1 MKLVKTPKLKTGD
14 DAEAAKQLAA
24 LYRDA
29 QDGVKRSV
37 ILGLY
42 CFSIKA
48 QLKHGQFQSWL
59 KAHCPEAA
67 YRTVQY
73 HMKLAS
79 SAMEACGMQ
88 MKALE
93 AKAQQLRFS
102 HCGEILALPE
112 AKVPDEIKPL
122 REKLSSLI
130 EGKSA
135 RQLFGEF
142 KQAEEDDAGEV
153 APKHGRLKGQGGRKP
168 VSISDQAAVLKQLAA
183 EDWDEIELR
192 LTHYAD
198 KFTMLTDTDAEIQIG
213 ILDEAL
219 KARSAWLKQ
228 PRNNRDPKAI
238 QAMFHG
244 KHSQS

>member
-1 MKLVKTPKLKTGD
+1 MKLVRTPKLKTGD
-14 DAEAAKQLAA
+14 DAEAAKQLTA
-24 LYRDA
+24 LYHDA
-29 QDGVKRSV
+29 QDAGKRLA
-37 ILGLY
+37 IFGLY

-48 QLKHGQFQSWL
+48 HLKHGQFKPWL
-59 KAHCPEAA
+59 AANCPKIH
-67 YRTVQY
+67 YNTLNG
-73 HMKLAS
+73 HMNLAK
-79 SAMEACGMQ
+79 SALEACGVQIKGM
-88 MKALE
+88 
-93 AKAQQLRFS
+93 AQISDASGFS
-102 HCGEILALPE
+102 HYGEILSLPDS
-112 AKVPDEIKPL
+112 KIPDLAKPL
-122 REKLSSLI
+122 REKLNSLL

-153 APKHGRLKGQGGRKP
+153 APKHGRLKGHGGRKP

-213 ILDEAL
+213 ILDRAL

-244 KHSQS
+244 KQ

>member
-14 DAEAAKQLAA
+14 DEAVAIQLTD
-24 LYRDA
+24 LYHDA
-29 QDGVKRSV
+29 QNAVKRSV

-48 QLKHGQFQSWL
+48 HLKHGQFQPWL
-59 KAHCPEAA
+59 AAHCPSVP
-67 YRTVQY
+67 YRTLSY

-79 SAMEACGMQ
+79 SALEACGS
-88 MKALE
+88 KINSLV
-93 AKAQQLRFS
+93 AKVQTLHIS

-112 AKVPDEIKPL
+112 AKVPEEIKPL

-130 EGKSA
+130 QGKTPH
-135 RQLFGEF
+135 QLFGEF

-153 APKHGRLKGQGGRKP
+153 APKHGRLKGHGGRKP

-213 ILDEAL
+213 ILNEAL

-244 KHSQS
+244 KH